1 MVCVRTSSVLAVASG
16 WLFLAARLSG
26 SVSAATADLLGQLIP
41 LTGVEVSGAFYDTLG
56 KVIITQRW
64 ENPANSTTI
73 TGAYKF
79 SLDANAVVSGLK
91 MRIGENTWVGQVKE
105 KFTAQAQYKAAVH
118 EGIKSSLLEQLS
130 DNDYQVNVGPI
141 APGESVDLVIQYLC
155 RALVR
160 PDGTYHFVLPTN
172 IAQKYIGAPG
182 NNRADN
188 EYGDRMSSTPYVDR
202 PKYRFDVDI
211 TWTAGSAL
219 QEITSPTGPVE
230 VEVLTPRSSRVRCT
244 TAAEKGDFSLLV
256 KTDSLTGAY
265 SYTNADSGI
274 TTLYLHNQI
283 PAESLAR
290 TNSAVRKITVVLDRS
305 GSMQGNKMTSAIEA
319 VTNFIALLP
328 ADGSML
334 INVVS
339 FGDRYQAMF
348 SHAVVATPERIAKMI
363 TSVKLFKADFGGT
376 ELLPCLTGV
385 LQDNIN
391 AWIERVAPAE
401 GEELAEHVIVLLT
414 DGQVSNLRA
423 IIQMIDSHQRS
434 HVQQQARIMT
444 IGIGDDADRKLVQQ
458 VADKSNGI
466 CKVLVDEND
475 LSKALS
481 DIIGFIDKHYYT
493 DLKVAGGYEVI
504 QGSAVLYPSYPVNVF
519 LRLNADEF
527 EAIMEEGLSISAW
540 DPARQSTKL
549 WHIPVSRVVPS
560 LNLLEQLY
568 ANEVLT
574 ELCRKIDGISY
585 SSSENTLDFPS
596 WERLKKEIVDL
607 SVAHGI
613 MNAHTSFIIVSEELI
628 PVNLAPLA
636 HVEVPQHQ
644 GISTSITH
652 ASALG
657 ANPTAGPTAGHTS
670 GSTPVVSAS
679 PPPTPPKDS
688 TAFPRKAEPEAHTTG
703 SRASFAGATHFK
715 LQDGHAPA
723 VPSAISTGTPTAAQ
737 TAIPTGTPSAYP
749 ASTPTAVPAAYPTAA
764 PTASPTAGPTVYPT
778 AFPTAS
784 PGANPAAHPTADPTA
799 TPAAG
804 PTVYPAA
811 FPTSG
816 TSASPT
822 ANPTVSPT
830 AYPTASRS
838 AGPTGNPMVTPNA
851 DITAASVGDPAATPT
866 ANPAASACVV
876 RPQSTLLTT
885 SPGVGDLILSVG
897 VGNSVDDGEALP
909 PEATADVVAIDGSS
923 GMVRLFGTMGRNP
936 RENTANSTEAE
947 RWLEPK
953 LECIRNFLNGTCVSS
968 FAYFSRLTEERS
980 LVIENGK
987 ENFFMPPPADRGQL
1001 VMFSPGLERYAFTVT
1016 HDCSEILVWTL
1027 NGQNVVAS
1035 TNATPSC
1042 D

>member
-79 SLDANAVVSGLK
+79 SLDANTVVSGLK

-182 NNRADN
+182 NNHADY

-244 TAAEKGDFSLLV
+244 TAPEKGDFSLLV

-290 TNSAVRKITVVLDRS
+290 TNSPVRKITVVLDRS
-305 GSMQGNKMTSAIEA
+305 GSMQGNKMTSAIQA

-493 DLKVAGGYEVI
+493 DLKVVGGYEAI

-527 EAIMEEGLSISAW
+527 EAIMDEGLSISAW

-613 MNAHTSFIIVSEELI
+613 MNVHTSFIIVSEELI
-628 PVNLAPLA
+628 PMNLAPLA

-670 GSTPVVSAS
+670 GSPPAVSAS
-679 PPPTPPKDS
+679 PPPTPP
-688 TAFPRKAEPEAHTTG
+688 
-703 SRASFAGATHFK
+703 
-715 LQDGHAPA
+715 
-723 VPSAISTGTPTAAQ
+723 TGTPTA
-737 TAIPTGTPSAYP
+737 IPTVTPSAYP
-749 ASTPTAVPAAYPTAA
+749 ASTPTAVPGAYPTAA

-830 AYPTASRS
+830 ASPAAHPTAYPTASRS
-838 AGPTGNPMVTPNA
+838 AGPTGNLMVTPNA

-980 LVIENGK
+980 LVIENGN
-987 ENFFMPPPADRGQL
+987 ENFFMPPPADRGQP
-1001 VMFSPGLERYAFTVT
+1001 VMFSPGLGRYVFTVT

-1035 TNATPSC
+1035 ANATPSC